1 MMRRGFSSYLDI
13 LRFGAA
19 FVVLLSHFAYP
30 RFTEG
35 RYLWVR
41 ELNLGSDA
49 VVLFFV
55 LSGVVIAFSAQH
67 KDATLQAFAFNR
79 LTRVMSVALP
89 ALVLGFMLDRL
100 GVRLFPDFYAS
111 AFYNPISLL
120 EQLARGLTF
129 TNEWAGHAT
138 RLGSNGPFWSL
149 SYEVGYYALFAVAWY
164 LGGAIRAV
172 LLLLGA
178 VLLGPNILL
187 LMPSWLLGVWIW
199 RCIDAGRLPSQ
210 AAALLMVGFAPLAYV
225 LAMWLDVPETLSSIT
240 LATFGLDG
248 FYALRFSDEFI
259 WNGLLGLCVA
269 LHLLGVA
276 TLVADDTTRPQP
288 SAVSWLAGGSF
299 SLYLIHYPLL
309 QFLAP
314 ALPNIAP
321 MLDDVALLGLTT
333 LLCYLFAHVFE
344 RSLKWQR
351 AYILSLKQKRPRRSD
366 EAFQGVARNEP

>member
-30 RFTEG
+30 RFSEG
-35 RYLWVR
+35 RYLWLR

-67 KDATLQAFAFNR
+67 KDATLRAFAFNR
-79 LTRVMSVALP
+79 LTRVISVALP
-89 ALVLGFMLDRL
+89 ALVLGYLLDRL
-100 GVRLFPDFYAS
+100 GATLFPNFYAS
-111 AFYNPISLL
+111 AFYNPISLM

-149 SYEVGYYALFAVAWY
+149 SYEVGYYALFAVSWY

-172 LLLLGA
+172 LLLLVA
-178 VLLGPNILL
+178 LLLGPNILL
-187 LMPSWLLGVWIW
+187 LMPSWLLGVWVW
-199 RCIDAGRLPSQ
+199 RCIETGNLPSQ
-210 AAALLMVGFAPLAYV
+210 AGALLMVGFAPLAYM
-225 LAMWLDVPETLSSIT
+225 LALWLDVPETLSSS
-240 LATFGLDG
+240 TFAIFGQSG

-259 WNGLLGLCVA
+259 WNGLLGICMA

-288 SAVSWLAGGSF
+288 SAFSWLAGGSF
-299 SLYLIHYPLL
+299 SLYLVHYPLL

-314 ALPNIAP
+314 ALPNVAP
-321 MLDDVALLGLTT
+321 MLDDFALLGLTI
-333 LLCYLFAHVFE
+333 LLCYIFAQVFE
-344 RSLKWQR
+344 RSLKAQR
-351 AYILSLKQKRPRRSD
+351 EFILGLKQKRPRQSD
-366 EAFQGVARNEP
+366 EAFQTVSRLEP

>member
-30 RFTEG
+30 RFSEG
-35 RYLWVR
+35 RYLWLR

-67 KDATLQAFAFNR
+67 KDATLRAFAFNR
-79 LTRVMSVALP
+79 LTRVISVALP
-89 ALVLGFMLDRL
+89 ALVLGFLLDRL
-100 GVRLFPDFYAS
+100 GATLFPDFYAS
-111 AFYNPISLL
+111 AFYNPISLM

-149 SYEVGYYALFAVAWY
+149 SYEVGYYALFAVSWY

-172 LLLLGA
+172 LLLLVA
-178 VLLGPNILL
+178 LLLGPNILL
-187 LMPSWLLGVWIW
+187 LMPSWLLGVWVW
-199 RCIDAGRLPSQ
+199 RCIETGNLPSQ
-210 AAALLMVGFAPLAYV
+210 AGALLMVGFAPLAYM
-225 LAMWLDVPETLSSIT
+225 LALWLDVPETLSSS
-240 LATFGLDG
+240 TFAIFGQSG
-248 FYALRFSDEFI
+248 FYALRFSDEFV
-259 WNGLLGLCVA
+259 WNGLLGICMA

-288 SAVSWLAGGSF
+288 SAFSWLAGGSF
-299 SLYLIHYPLL
+299 SLYLVHYPLL

-314 ALPNIAP
+314 ALPNVAP
-321 MLDDVALLGLTT
+321 MLDDFALLGLTI
-333 LLCYLFAHVFE
+333 LLCYLFAQVFE
-344 RSLKWQR
+344 RSLKAQR
-351 AYILSLKQKRPRRSD
+351 EFILGLKQKRPRQSD
-366 EAFQGVARNEP
+366 EAFQTVSRLEP